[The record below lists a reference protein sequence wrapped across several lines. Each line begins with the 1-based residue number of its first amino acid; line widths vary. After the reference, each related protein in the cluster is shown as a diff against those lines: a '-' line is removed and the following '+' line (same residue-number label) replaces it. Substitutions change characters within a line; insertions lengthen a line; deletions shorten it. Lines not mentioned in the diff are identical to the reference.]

1 MKNITKKDKVIL
13 TDCDGVVLDWE
24 LAFQDWMTAHGMTA
38 VKPGVYDI
46 SELYGITKAEGK
58 AFVKQFNDSAWVG
71 FLPAMR
77 DARSGVA
84 KLVEHGYTFIAIT
97 SLSLD
102 KKAQMLRV
110 SNLKNLF
117 GQNVFNEVVC
127 LDTGAD
133 KDEELVKY
141 DGTGLYWIEDKVEN
155 AECGLKYGLTSILI
169 AHEHNK
175 DHADGIT
182 RLDDWAAIA
191 EHIINS

>member
-1 MKNITKKDKVIL
+1 MKQNKIIL

-24 LAFQDWMTAHGMTA
+24 VAFQEWMTEQGME
-38 VKPGVYDI
+38 VKAPGVYDI
-46 SELYGITKAEGK
+46 GELYGITKDEGR
-58 AFVKQFNDSAWVG
+58 AFVKKFNESAWVG

-102 KKAQMLRV
+102 KKAAMLRV
-110 SNLKNLF
+110 SNLKNVF
-117 GQNVFNEVVC
+117 GKNVFQDVVC

-141 DGTGLYWIEDKVEN
+141 EGTGMYWIEDKVEN
-155 AECGLKYGLTSILI
+155 AECGLKYGLTPILI
-169 AHEHNK
+169 AHTHNTK
-175 DHADGIT
+175 HADGIT
-182 RLDDWAAIA
+182 RLADWAAIA
-191 EHIINS
+191 EHIISN

>member
-1 MKNITKKDKVIL
+1 MKQNKIIL

-24 LAFQDWMTAHGMTA
+24 VAFQEWMTEQGME
-38 VKPGVYDI
+38 VKAPGVYDI
-46 SELYGITKAEGK
+46 GELYGITKDEGR
-58 AFVKQFNDSAWVG
+58 AFVKKFNESAWVG

-102 KKAQMLRV
+102 KKAAMLRV
-110 SNLKNLF
+110 SNLKNVF
-117 GQNVFNEVVC
+117 GKNVFQDVVC

-141 DGTGLYWIEDKVEN
+141 QGTGMYWIEDKVEN
-155 AECGLKYGLTSILI
+155 AECGLKYGLTPILI
-169 AHEHNK
+169 AHTHNTE
-175 DHADGIT
+175 HADGIT
-182 RLDDWAAIA
+182 RLADWAAIA
-191 EHIINS
+191 EHIISN